1 MPLITS
7 LTTTNCSAA
16 TPGFYRRI
24 MLWTAGNMM
33 NYIHQ
38 IQQVETLLVNNE
50 FIRLKLLRVFVCG
63 RWKWSFPLFTLYCRT
78 SSPFN
83 LGAFALVLGKG
94 KALRINHNI
103 VKRSILELHTFD
115 RSAVQRKKNNNIG
128 LVSQNHR
135 ISSEKNQRANSDAIL
150 LLEALHHHRH
160 GSFATYYSLSQSCR
174 LIRLP
179 FVPHPS
185 SHTSPKFRP
194 TSFELS
200 TLESIATP
208 TKFQPLS
215 KLKSPITLAYP
226 PTVSFGTN
234 HTRWECDNIS
244 LDGLPSSSRSI
255 FVSLS

>member
-1 MPLITS
+1 VFLFAVDGNDPFPFLPYIAEHRLH
-7 LTTTNCSAA
+7 LT
-16 TPGFYRRI
+16 
-24 MLWTAGNMM
+24 
-33 NYIHQ
+33 
-38 IQQVETLLVNNE
+38 LV
-50 FIRLKLLRVFVCG
+50 ILHWC
-63 RWKWSFPLFTLYCRT
+63 
-78 SSPFN
+78 
-83 LGAFALVLGKG
+83 AG

-255 FVSLS
+255 FVSLFEQMKRNNGMSHFRTLFGTPS